1 MKDPLRQK
9 PDRGFHRVLADI
21 QRARREEERDG
32 RLRSPAA
39 GAAFPFVEN
48 ETHEAPDW
56 GNEADFFIDDEPRPA
71 ENERLLSDSPEAIA
85 LELGLDQTLSED
97 ELNRARRRFMWR
109 NHPDR
114 CSEAQ
119 RPLAD
124 RRVAVANMLIDRARA
139 KLARARRR

>member
-1 MKDPLRQK
+1 MKNPLRQK
-9 PDRGFHRVLADI
+9 PDRGFHRILADI
-21 QRARREEERDG
+21 QRARREEERDR

-39 GAAFPFVEN
+39 GAAFPFVES
-48 ETHEAPDW
+48 ETREAPDW
-56 GNEADFFIDDEPRPA
+56 RDEADFFIDDEPPPA
-71 ENERLLSDSPEAIA
+71 ESERLLSDSPEAIA
-85 LELGLDQTLSED
+85 LELGLDRTLSEE

-139 KLARARRR
+139 KLVGARRR